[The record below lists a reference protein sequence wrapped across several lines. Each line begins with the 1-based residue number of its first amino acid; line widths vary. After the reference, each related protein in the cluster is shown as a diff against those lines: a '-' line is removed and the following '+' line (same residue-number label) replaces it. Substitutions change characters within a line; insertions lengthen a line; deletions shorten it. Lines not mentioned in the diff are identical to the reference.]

1 MRIQN
6 DPLNNNSA
14 RTKDVT
20 EITTISNEIQEKGT
34 KLNEDNEIVN
44 NLGNVEKKS
53 TRSKADKKKSK
64 IQDQGEKKESGP
76 ASVSMK
82 NMCSGNN
89 RGKDGMLKTED
100 NDKTDSALKNPQEV
114 CSNSSKGQIVIA
126 ILTAIIAGLVVAFFA
141 PNIQDW
147 HDARRR
153 IKEQDESLE
162 RIQIGM
168 NRGHIDDLFGNPL
181 FINNVDADY
190 TIKAGG
196 KFQSAAYKLHEKSL
210 LCLYQDDTLAAF
222 VVMTKK
228 TDQYTFER
236 YGLYKEGTNPSEYT
250 FTVSDFTYEECN
262 GSNITDFKGYYP
274 IMGSYHIMY
283 YYEITGGT
291 HPDNFEYTIL
301 GTYRNYMDKSDDV
314 IALMSMADS
323 LGNKSH
329 HERNDSETLSKATKE
344 LSDLRKKVH
353 PDVYGLSKYLEF
365 NFVVDVIQNGD
376 NSLLLT
382 SDD

>member
-1 MRIQN
+1 M
-6 DPLNNNSA
+6 
-14 RTKDVT
+14 
-20 EITTISNEIQEKGT
+20 
-34 KLNEDNEIVN
+34 NEDNEIVN

-210 LCLYQDDTLAAF
+210 LCLYQDDTLAAC
-222 VVMTKK
+222 VVMTRK

-250 FTVSDFTYEECN
+250 FTVSDFTYEEYN
-262 GSNITDFKGYYP
+262 GSHITDFKGYYP

-283 YYEITGGT
+283 YVNN
-291 HPDNFEYTIL
+291 DNPEKWYDECKDAISSAAVDSFNT
-301 GTYRNYMDKSDDV
+301 SV
-314 IALMSMADS
+314 IEGDEHALVTKDS
-323 LGNKSH
+323 VISWAKKTREKTVATQQANISA
-329 HERNDSETLSKATKE
+329 NSK
-344 LSDLRKKVH
+344 
-353 PDVYGLSKYLEF
+353 
-365 NFVVDVIQNGD
+365 
-376 NSLLLT
+376 
-382 SDD
+382 